1 MSIWTVLALAVGTF
15 AIRYAGPLLRDRVAI
30 SKRTETFLNRA
41 ATVVLV
47 ALVATSA
54 IMVDGAWAGWALPA
68 GVLVGGSWPGGRPR
82 SRWSSSPPQR
92 PRRCCGWPGSLEAH
106 EKGPRETRGPSRYRV
121 SGPSTGA
128 GATSPAR
135 RGGGA

>member
-1 MSIWTVLALAVGTF
+1 VSIWTVLALAAGTF

-68 GVLVGGSWPGGRPR
+68 GVLVGGVLAWRKA
-82 SRWSSSPPQR
+82 
-92 PRRCCGWPGSLEAH
+92 SLAVVVIAAAATTALL
-106 EKGPRETRGPSRYRV
+106 RL
-121 SGPSTGA
+121 A
-128 GATSPAR
+128 GIA
-135 RGGGA
+135 